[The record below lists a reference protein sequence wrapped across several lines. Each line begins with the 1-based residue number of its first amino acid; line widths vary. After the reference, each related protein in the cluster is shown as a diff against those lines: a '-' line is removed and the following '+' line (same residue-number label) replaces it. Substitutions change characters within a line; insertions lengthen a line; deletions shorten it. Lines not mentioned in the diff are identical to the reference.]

1 MKNLII
7 AVQNKANACDTS
19 DARVQFM
26 LDVLIAVKNNNVNK
40 MPNYDHE
47 HIKHLLK
54 ILKTFIREG
63 NYVVEMK
70 IGLKVDFSFYL
81 LINTFLGIK

>member
-40 MPNYDHE
+40 MPNYDPE

-70 IGLKVDFSFYL
+70 IGLKVDFCLLL
-81 LINTFLGIK
+81 LINSKYLF